1 MSEAIKFLQDNPLH
15 YVATVG
21 LDGRP
26 SVRPFQSIYVKDG
39 RIYYCTGN
47 FKTVYQEL
55 QKNPAVQ
62 INALDPKTMDWARL
76 SGRAVF
82 TDDAKIKEEFFAAY
96 PNIKERYP
104 EISTFAVFYID
115 QPKATLYSFSAP
127 PREIFL

>member
-21 LDGRP
+21 LDNTP
-26 SVRPFQSIYVKDG
+26 SVRPFQSIYVQDG

-47 FKTVYQEL
+47 FKAVYKEL

-82 TDDAKIKEEFFAAY
+82 TDDAKIREEFFAAY
-96 PNIKERYP
+96 PNIKEMYQDV
-104 EISTFAVFYID
+104 STFAMFYVE
-115 QPKATLYSFSAP
+115 QPKAIFYSFSAP
-127 PREIFL
+127 PREMQI